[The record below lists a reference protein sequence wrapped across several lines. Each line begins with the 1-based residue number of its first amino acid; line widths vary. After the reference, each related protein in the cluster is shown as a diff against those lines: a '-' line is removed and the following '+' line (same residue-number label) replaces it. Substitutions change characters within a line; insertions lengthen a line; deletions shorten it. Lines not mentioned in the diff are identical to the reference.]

1 MTDSLNATTPTP
13 KREVDDEL
21 FESPV
26 QLETTDT
33 AHSQHTLNIINYSS
47 QHTLQSNRPDRG
59 QTFMPSTSDIPDNAP
74 QPLDHFK
81 RGYNERAE
89 LRERETTG
97 FNSVLNRPSPQ
108 PSEGHNHD
116 SLMSNSISQIS
127 QGNSTQG
134 EPKKWQPPA
143 GVQDRNE
150 ECSQL
155 AQTHPPNYY
164 GPSASSNFKDDK
176 QQRSYI
182 ISFNNNYNKYDDK
195 QYTRSSNSYDD
206 RQQRNYSNRHMK
218 GNNPGFSMEEVVDR
232 LCHPRTNVFEEM
244 DHARNASPESFQ
256 SGRAITAILS
266 QLGRRRQMRV
276 AMQVWRWMEST
287 HGITRN
293 VFHYNALINVCEKIK
308 DWKGALDLLRQMDDE
323 SVPKNEITYSSAI
336 SACEKGGN
344 WRTALDLLKT
354 MKEKRI
360 MPTAI
365 AYNAAISA
373 CEKGLNPSKA
383 LEIFDEMKRE
393 GVRPTVV
400 TFSALISAC
409 EKGQQWKLALQVLEE
424 MKATFGPN
432 VIAYSAAISALSK
445 GQQWE
450 KAWELFCEI
459 EQSGEKLSVVTYN
472 ATMTAL
478 EKGLQWERALDLFDE
493 MKFKDMPVT
502 VVSYGSAISA
512 CEKGYQWRQCLEYLD
527 EMTERKIA
535 KNVIIFGAAMSC
547 MEKSCRADIAFQL
560 MERMNLEGV
569 RPNVHIYNSA
579 ISACARCKLWQKGF
593 ELFKEMDE
601 VGVKRDVVTYN
612 AVLDAVCSQVDL
624 AEQIFHEGVGRGF
637 YAKVSRLGTQWLEL
651 DLHFLSLGGGETA
664 LRWWFEKCLV
674 PYLGDSK
681 ELASVKSIDIVT
693 GYGKTRARGARK
705 GDDSMRKR
713 VRAMLSFMNVCEV
726 VQPNL
731 GRIHIDKLALM
742 KEVERNC
749 GSIIFDAHGYEQFK
763 LQEGLDEPYSDAPQ
777 FVRPRGGALHDR
789 AERDRQ
795 QGSPLGLSHDRLDC
809 FFDTR
814 NSQMYASDQHSG
826 NEEGR
831 KAASRYDRYHAS
843 DPRGNHQKS
852 PNFENSSCYNRRNDV
867 NRNSRLAYSND
878 HLCSSAIQSY
888 QSRPDIRHMPDQKCL
903 FQSCNEG
910 RHLQQGEWRGRPP
923 NPRFEP
929 PARHAHPAQSDL
941 ERDYQNN
948 HGSLS
953 WQSPTRASYS
963 DRKRSH
969 DRHNIG
975 RSYGEHQSCQHSAHN
990 GNSGGVSFT
999 QDEYDMNLCDPI
1011 KNNHGD
1017 RRDCGDNSYPN
1028 KRYHK

>member
-1 MTDSLNATTPTP
+1 MADDSPNTTNLSTVDSLNNGHH
-13 KREVDDEL
+13 DC
-21 FESPV
+21 
-26 QLETTDT
+26 
-33 AHSQHTLNIINYSS
+33 
-47 QHTLQSNRPDRG
+47 G
-59 QTFMPSTSDIPDNAP
+59 QNFMPASSNAPDNAP

-89 LRERETTG
+89 LREREMMG
-97 FNSVLNRPSPQ
+97 FGAATNSRSGRIPQ
-108 PSEGHNHD
+108 ASEGHKYD
-116 SLMSNSISQIS
+116 SHAPT
-127 QGNSTQG
+127 STAQKNQAGVTPGG
-134 EPKKWQPPA
+134 EPKKWQPPI
-143 GVQDRNE
+143 GVPERHE
-150 ECSQL
+150 EGMHSAPTQ
-155 AQTHPPNYY
+155 HPGNYY
-164 GPSASSNFKDDK
+164 GPSASSNNYQDGNKH
-176 QQRSYI
+176 QRG
-182 ISFNNNYNKYDDK
+182 FVNNGYNKYDDK
-195 QYTRSSNSYDD
+195 QYTRSSNRFDE
-206 RQQRNYSNRHMK
+206 RQHRLYNQRFNKR
-218 GNNPGFSMEEVVDR
+218 NNPGFSLEEVVDR
-232 LCHPRTNVFEEM
+232 LCHPRASVFEEM

-276 AMQVWRWMEST
+276 AMQVWRWMET
-287 HGITRN
+287 TPGITRN

-308 DWKGALDLLRQMDDE
+308 DWKRALDLLRQMDDE
-323 SVPKNEITYSSAI
+323 KVPKNEITYSSAI

-354 MKEKRI
+354 MKDRRI
-360 MPTAI
+360 TPTAI

-424 MKATFGPN
+424 MKSTFGPN

-478 EKGLQWERALDLFDE
+478 EKGLQWGRALDLFDE
-493 MKFKDMPVT
+493 MKYKNMPVT

-593 ELFKEMDE
+593 ELFKEMDK

-637 YAKVSRLGTQWLEL
+637 YSKVSRLGTQWLEL

-681 ELASVKSIDIVT
+681 ELALVKSIDIVT

-713 VRAMLSFMNVCEV
+713 VRAMLSYMNVCEV

-731 GRIHIDKLALM
+731 GRIHIDKKALI
-742 KEVERNC
+742 KEVERN
-749 GSIIFDAHGYEQFK
+749 GGRIVFDVHGYEQFK
-763 LQEGLDEPYSDAPQ
+763 LQQGLDEPFSDAQQ
-777 FVRPRGGALHDR
+777 FVRPRGGALH
-789 AERDRQ
+789 
-795 QGSPLGLSHDRLDC
+795 
-809 FFDTR
+809 R
-814 NSQMYASDQHSG
+814 N
-826 NEEGR
+826 
-831 KAASRYDRYHAS
+831 
-843 DPRGNHQKS
+843 
-852 PNFENSSCYNRRNDV
+852 
-867 NRNSRLAYSND
+867 
-878 HLCSSAIQSY
+878 I
-888 QSRPDIRHMPDQKCL
+888 
-903 FQSCNEG
+903 
-910 RHLQQGEWRGRPP
+910 
-923 NPRFEP
+923 
-929 PARHAHPAQSDL
+929 
-941 ERDYQNN
+941 
-948 HGSLS
+948 
-953 WQSPTRASYS
+953 T
-963 DRKRSH
+963 
-969 DRHNIG
+969 
-975 RSYGEHQSCQHSAHN
+975 
-990 GNSGGVSFT
+990 
-999 QDEYDMNLCDPI
+999 
-1011 KNNHGD
+1011 
-1017 RRDCGDNSYPN
+1017 
-1028 KRYHK
+1028 

>member
-1 MTDSLNATTPTP
+1 
-13 KREVDDEL
+13 
-21 FESPV
+21 
-26 QLETTDT
+26 
-33 AHSQHTLNIINYSS
+33 
-47 QHTLQSNRPDRG
+47 
-59 QTFMPSTSDIPDNAP
+59 
-74 QPLDHFK
+74 
-81 RGYNERAE
+81 
-89 LRERETTG
+89 
-97 FNSVLNRPSPQ
+97 
-108 PSEGHNHD
+108 
-116 SLMSNSISQIS
+116 
-127 QGNSTQG
+127 
-134 EPKKWQPPA
+134 
-143 GVQDRNE
+143 
-150 ECSQL
+150 
-155 AQTHPPNYY
+155 
-164 GPSASSNFKDDK
+164 
-176 QQRSYI
+176 
-182 ISFNNNYNKYDDK
+182 
-195 QYTRSSNSYDD
+195 
-206 RQQRNYSNRHMK
+206 
-218 GNNPGFSMEEVVDR
+218 
-232 LCHPRTNVFEEM
+232 
-244 DHARNASPESFQ
+244 
-256 SGRAITAILS
+256 
-266 QLGRRRQMRV
+266 
-276 AMQVWRWMEST
+276 MQVIMIIGLFCHHINSC
-287 HGITRN
+287 N
-293 VFHYNALINVCEKIK
+293 VTIRVCFSC
-308 DWKGALDLLRQMDDE
+308 
-323 SVPKNEITYSSAI
+323 SVHE
-336 SACEKGGN
+336 
-344 WRTALDLLKT
+344 
-354 MKEKRI
+354 
-360 MPTAI
+360 
-365 AYNAAISA
+365 AISA

-493 MKFKDMPVT
+493 MKYKNMPVT

-579 ISACARCKLWQKGF
+579 ISACARCKLCQKGF
-593 ELFKEMDE
+593 ELFKEMDGA
-601 VGVKRDVVTYN
+601 GVKRDVVTYN

-726 VQPNL
+726 AQPNL

-749 GSIIFDAHGYEQFK
+749 GRIIFDAHGYEQFK
-763 LQEGLDEPYSDAPQ
+763 LQEGLDEPHSDAPQ

-795 QGSPLGLSHDRLDC
+795 QVSPPGPSQDRLDS
-809 FFDTR
+809 FFHDR
-814 NSQMYASDQHSG
+814 NSKKYRSDFFRG
-826 NEEGR
+826 NDGGR
-831 KAASRYDRYHAS
+831 KGGSRYDS
-843 DPRGNHQKS
+843 CNVPDPWGNYKNS
-852 PNFENSSCYNRRNDV
+852 ANYENSSCYDRCNAD
-867 NRNSRLAYSND
+867 NRNSRLSYSNSYS
-878 HLCSSAIQSY
+878 CSSAPSSY
-888 QSRPDIRHMPDQKCL
+888 QSRLDNRPMPDQNSL
-903 FQSCNEG
+903 IQSCKDG
-910 RHLQQGEWRGRPP
+910 RHQLHGDWQGRAP
-923 NPRFEP
+923 NLRFEP
-929 PARHAHPAQSDL
+929 PARHAHPPLSDL
-941 ERDYQNN
+941 VREYQNN

-953 WQSPTRASYS
+953 WQSPPRSSYI
-963 DRKRSH
+963 DRKTPHESYK
-969 DRHNIG
+969 DG
-975 RSYGEHQSCQHSAHN
+975 RSYENQSCQH
-990 GNSGGVSFT
+990 GVYNT
-999 QDEYDMNLCDPI
+999 YNQDEYDTNANEHHKI
-1011 KNNHGD
+1011 NVYGD
-1017 RRDCGDNSYPN
+1017 RREYGDNLYPN
-1028 KRYHK
+1028 KRYQK

>member
-1 MTDSLNATTPTP
+1 MAGLPNATTPAVKP
-13 KREVDDEL
+13 EVEEEVFRSSIKFDNINSDY
-21 FESPV
+21 
-26 QLETTDT
+26 
-33 AHSQHTLNIINYSS
+33 SQHITS
-47 QHTLQSNRPDRG
+47 QTIMNSVPKNKRPDRG
-59 QTFMPSTSDIPDNAP
+59 QTFMPTTTNAPDNAP

-97 FNSVLNRPSPQ
+97 LNTVTSRLSPQ
-108 PSEGHNHD
+108 SHDGQKYD
-116 SLMSNSISQIS
+116 SLVSNNVSQIN
-127 QGNSTQG
+127 QAGSTSG

-143 GVQDRNE
+143 GVPDRNVE
-150 ECSQL
+150 GNARS
-155 AQTHPPNYY
+155 APNYY
-164 GPSASSNFKDDK
+164 GPSGVSSNYKDDK
-176 QQRSYI
+176 QDRSYI
-182 ISFNNNYNKYDDK
+182 ISFNNSYNKYDDK
-195 QYTRSSNSYDD
+195 QYTRSSNNYDD
-206 RQQRNYSNRHMK
+206 RQQRNYNKRYNK
-218 GNNPGFSMEEVVDR
+218 GNNAGFSMEEVVDR
-232 LCHPRTNVFEEM
+232 LCHPHTNVFEEM

-308 DWKGALDLLRQMDDE
+308 DWKGALDLLRQMDEE

-354 MKEKRI
+354 MKDKGI

-493 MKFKDMPVT
+493 MKFKNMPVT

-593 ELFKEMDE
+593 ELFKEMDKA
-601 VGVKRDVVTYN
+601 GVKRDVVTYN

-681 ELASVKSIDIVT
+681 ELSSVKSIDIVT

-731 GRIHIDKLALM
+731 GRIHIDKQALM

-749 GSIIFDAHGYEQFK
+749 GRIIFDAHGYEQFK
-763 LQEGLDEPYSDAPQ
+763 LQEGLDESYSDAPQ

-789 AERDRQ
+789 SERDHQ
-795 QGSPLGLSHDRLDC
+795 QGSPPGPSHDRVDSYY
-809 FFDTR
+809 DNR
-814 NSQMYASDQHSG
+814 SRSDHYRAID
-826 NEEGR
+826 EGR
-831 KAASRYDRYHAS
+831 KA
-843 DPRGNHQKS
+843 GN
-852 PNFENSSCYNRRNDV
+852 
-867 NRNSRLAYSND
+867 
-878 HLCSSAIQSY
+878 
-888 QSRPDIRHMPDQKCL
+888 
-903 FQSCNEG
+903 
-910 RHLQQGEWRGRPP
+910 
-923 NPRFEP
+923 
-929 PARHAHPAQSDL
+929 
-941 ERDYQNN
+941 
-948 HGSLS
+948 
-953 WQSPTRASYS
+953 
-963 DRKRSH
+963 
-969 DRHNIG
+969 
-975 RSYGEHQSCQHSAHN
+975 
-990 GNSGGVSFT
+990 
-999 QDEYDMNLCDPI
+999 
-1011 KNNHGD
+1011 
-1017 RRDCGDNSYPN
+1017 
-1028 KRYHK
+1028 